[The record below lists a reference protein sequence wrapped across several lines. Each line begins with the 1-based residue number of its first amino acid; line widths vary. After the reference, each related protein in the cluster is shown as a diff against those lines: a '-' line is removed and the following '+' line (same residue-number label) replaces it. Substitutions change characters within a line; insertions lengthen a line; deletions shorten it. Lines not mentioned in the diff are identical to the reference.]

1 MNLTIRQTTEAD
13 REAIYR
19 VEAKAF
25 GYEKEARL
33 ADALLDDPTARP
45 RLSLLALEDGLPVGH
60 ILFTAAR
67 LEGCPLRVSLLAP
80 LSVVPDAQGKGV
92 GGKLIKAGLQRLAEE
107 GVDLVF
113 VLGHPGY
120 YPRLGFVP
128 AGPYGLGAPYPIP
141 DEHADAW
148 MVLPLRPGALDS
160 ACGTLVCARE
170 LDRPEHWRE

>member
-1 MNLTIRQTTEAD
+1 MTPTIRRTTEAD

-19 VEAKAF
+19 VEAQSF
-25 GYEKEARL
+25 GHEKEAKL
-33 ADALLDDPTARP
+33 ADALLDDPTAKP

-80 LSVVPDAQGKGV
+80 LSVVPEAQGKGV
-92 GGKLIKAGLQRLAEE
+92 GGKLIEAGLQRLREE

-120 YPRLGFVP
+120 YPRFGFVP
-128 AGPYGLGAPYPIP
+128 AMPFGLGAPYPIP
-141 DEHADAW
+141 DEHSDAW
-148 MVLPLRPGALDS
+148 MVQPLRPGALDS
-160 ACGTLVCARE
+160 ASGRLVCAGE